1 MNSSNMRSVIV
12 MDILGRDSGGETLW
26 RWPRTVVSSS
36 FISVVIQSINATKR
50 NYFLTLI
57 KH

>member
-1 MNSSNMRSVIV
+1 MIVI
-12 MDILGRDSGGETLW
+12 MDILGRDSGGETLLVSVAG
-26 RWPRTVVSSS
+26 TVGSSS
-36 FISVVIQSINATKR
+36 FILVLIQSINATKR

>member
-1 MNSSNMRSVIV
+1 MIV
-12 MDILGRDSGGETLW
+12 MDILGRDSGGETLLVAVAG
-26 RWPRTVVSSS
+26 TGVSGA
-36 FISVVIQSINATKR
+36 FILVLIQSINATKR